1 MGAPKQKWTSEEEA
15 ALKAGVAKYG
25 VGKWSTI
32 LKDPEFAAVLRSR
45 SNVDLKDKWRNLHVM
60 ASGWGSRHR
69 GRVVSKSVQPTPK
82 HDDNTLVS
90 SVGENDIEVLDA
102 KPLAPSG
109 DVLKDVG
116 SKKPLS
122 RLDDLILEAIAKLKE
137 PRGSSRNAI
146 SSYIEVHLNADTRET
161 ITVGKK
167 GRSSYKD
174 AIYSSRW
181 ATNET
186 GRAEPKSRHSCRRQR
201 PLEKKSAWQFPRL
214 RRNSD
219 KQRGA
224 EPFVDHILSYIH
236 NMQPLLS
243 SSLSLEEVG
252 GYSRTTNY
260 PSTEKQERQG
270 MPARQDAEISC
281 LQTENCEEES
291 AMELYVDSN
300 KGKNHRGECSND
312 AVSVIDNPLPLQI
325 NDSLTEKEIED
336 KASLWVQSNVLK
348 LCQLFGATF
357 EGCDQVAFDLF
368 LRID

>member
-90 SVGENDIEVLDA
+90 SVGESDIEVLDA

-137 PRGSSRNAI
+137 PRGSSRNVI
-146 SSYIEVHLNADTRET
+146 SSYIEERYMEPANFEKLLTSNLKALTE
-161 ITVGKK
+161 K
-167 GRSSYKD
+167 GRLIKVKHHYRIAPSRVSSD
-174 AIYSSRW
+174 AKGDPFSLLMGRKHDSTIVEK
-181 ATNET
+181 NET
-186 GRAEPKSRHSCRRQR
+186 GILTKTLIDADLEQMMTMSAEEATAAAAK
-201 PLEKKSAWQFPRL
+201 FV
-214 RRNSD
+214 
-219 KQRGA
+219 A
-224 EPFVDHILSYIH
+224 EA
-236 NMQPLLS
+236 
-243 SSLSLEEVG
+243 EV
-252 GYSRTTNY
+252 
-260 PSTEKQERQG
+260 
-270 MPARQDAEISC
+270 AIADAERAARIAEEAEAEAEAAQCFAEVASKA
-281 LQTENCEEES
+281 LQ
-291 AMELYVDSN
+291 
-300 KGKNHRGECSND
+300 HRTIP
-312 AVSVIDNPLPLQI
+312 V
-325 NDSLTEKEIED
+325 
-336 KASLWVQSNVLK
+336 
-348 LCQLFGATF
+348 
-357 EGCDQVAFDLF
+357 
-368 LRID
+368 